1 MKYWIPASVAA
12 LAATELTLRTFGF
25 GTPVLSQTDTETGY
39 RFQPN
44 QKINR
49 FGKNIEYNQYS
60 QRSEPITPEK
70 PQRKIRILMT
80 GDSVLNGGNPTDQ
93 SNIITELFENKL
105 TKSNHPAEVLNASAG
120 SWGIGNQQGYL
131 RKFGTFN
138 SNAVILQIGTHDL
151 LQPTSTGEKIGK
163 SPNAPTQAPLLG
175 LQEAVT
181 RYALPKV
188 TKILKLNS
196 PPAEIPQLKQT
207 NQQFQQNIES
217 LKAIINQIRKQNIPV
232 FVLFTPNRE
241 DLLPTFQTPEYKTQ
255 FIQLLNSLQVPV
267 IDTHTAWEK
276 LPTTTV
282 KTYFRDGVHLSV
294 TGNQAAANLLYEKLC
309 VEKELVVCSDVES
322 TTDRNRLIQ
331 KATTASNSSYH

>member
-1 MKYWIPASVAA
+1 MKIIKYWIPASVAT
-12 LAATELTLRTFGF
+12 LAATEVTLRLAFGL
-25 GTPVLSQTDTETGY
+25 GTPVLSQADTATGY

-44 QKINR
+44 QKIYR

-70 PQRKIRILMT
+70 PQGKIRILMT
-80 GDSVLNGGNPTDQ
+80 GDSVLNGGSPTDQ

-105 TKSNHPAEVLNASAG
+105 TTSNYPAEVLNASAG

-151 LQPTSTGEKIGK
+151 LQPTSTSEKIGK
-163 SPNAPTQAPLLG
+163 SPAYPNQAPLLA

-181 RYALPKV
+181 RYALPKA

-196 PPAEIPQLKQT
+196 PPAEIPELKQT
-207 NQQFQQNIES
+207 NEQFQQNMES

-232 FVLFTPNRE
+232 FVLFTPNRK
-241 DLLPTFQTPEYKTQ
+241 DLIPTPQTPEYKTQ
-255 FIQLLNSLQVPV
+255 FIELLNSLQVPV
-267 IDTHTAWEK
+267 IDTHGAWAK
-276 LPTTTV
+276 LPIATV

-294 TGNQAAANLLYEKLC
+294 AGNKAAADLLYEQLCIEKKL
-309 VEKELVVCSDVES
+309 VACSNGLSDK
-322 TTDRNRLIQ
+322 N
-331 KATTASNSSYH
+331 

>member
-1 MKYWIPASVAA
+1 MKYWILASVAA
-12 LAATELTLRTFGF
+12 LAATEATLRLAFGL
-25 GTPVLSQTDTETGY
+25 GNPVLSQADIETGY

-44 QKINR
+44 QKIYR

-70 PQRKIRILMT
+70 LQGKVRILMT

-105 TKSNHPAEVLNASAG
+105 LSSAYAAEILNASAG

-151 LQPTSTGEKIGK
+151 LQPTSTSERVGK
-163 SPNAPTQAPLLG
+163 SPNYPNQPPLLA
-175 LQEAVT
+175 LQEAVS

-188 TKILKLNS
+188 TSIFKLKS
-196 PPAEIPQLKQT
+196 SPAEIPELKQT
-207 NQQFQQNIES
+207 NEQFQQNMES
-217 LKAIINQIRKQNIPV
+217 LKAIIHQIHNQNIPV
-232 FVLFTPNRE
+232 FVLFTPNRK
-241 DLLPTFQTPEYKTQ
+241 DLLPTPQTPKYKTQ

-267 IDTHTAWEK
+267 IDTHAAWAK
-276 LPTTTV
+276 LPTATV
-282 KTYFRDGVHLSV
+282 KTYFRDSVHLSIV
-294 TGNQAAANLLYEKLC
+294 GNQAAANLLFEQLC
-309 VEKELVVCSDVES
+309 VEKELLACSDVIS
-322 TTDRNRLIQ
+322 TSDKHL
-331 KATTASNSSYH
+331 

>member
-12 LAATELTLRTFGF
+12 LAATELTLRTFGL
-25 GTPVLSQTDTETGY
+25 GNPVLSQADTETGY

-70 PQRKIRILMT
+70 PQGKIRILMT
-80 GDSVLNGGNPTDQ
+80 GDSVLNGGNPIDQ

-105 TKSNHPAEVLNASAG
+105 TTSNHPAEILNASAG

-151 LQPTSTGEKIGK
+151 LQPTSTSERVGK
-163 SPNAPTQAPLLG
+163 SPNYPNQAPLLA

-181 RYALPKV
+181 RYGLPKV
-188 TKILKLNS
+188 TSIFKLNS
-196 PPAEIPQLKQT
+196 PPAEIPELKQT
-207 NQQFQQNIES
+207 NQQFQQNMES

-232 FVLFTPNRE
+232 FVLFTPNRK

-255 FIQLLNSLQVPV
+255 FIEILNSLQIPV
-267 IDTHTAWEK
+267 IDTHKAWAK
-276 LPTTTV
+276 LPTATV
-282 KTYFRDGVHLSV
+282 KTYFRDGVHLNEK
-294 TGNQAAANLLYEKLC
+294 GNQAAADLLFEQLC
-309 VEKELVVCSDVES
+309 VGKELVDCSSDL
-322 TTDRNRLIQ
+322 TD
-331 KATTASNSSYH
+331 